1 MRFNDF
7 IALKLLPFRQHPNF
21 QIIGSDNRLGA
32 AGAVALAPALATI
45 TNLQRLHLEC
55 ATFKR
60 MISRSLARSQMLH
73 TLRHPIARKNL
84 FTQTKNHLNRAPPP
98 PPPPPPSP
106 PHPPLASTTR
116 KYTRARGLGGAWVCI
131 GARASMNTAKA
142 QIHSRTHAHARIRAR
157 THPPRTNQHRHTHL
171 TLPHLVYWISVFLL
185 IKRSM

>member
-60 MISRSLARSQMLH
+60 MISRSLARAQMLH

-84 FTQTKNHLNRAPPP
+84 FTQTKNHLNY
-98 PPPPPPSP
+98 
-106 PHPPLASTTR
+106 L
-116 KYTRARGLGGAWVCI
+116 
-131 GARASMNTAKA
+131 
-142 QIHSRTHAHARIRAR
+142 QILIDY
-157 THPPRTNQHRHTHL
+157 P
-171 TLPHLVYWISVFLL
+171 FLQL
-185 IKRSM
+185 KT